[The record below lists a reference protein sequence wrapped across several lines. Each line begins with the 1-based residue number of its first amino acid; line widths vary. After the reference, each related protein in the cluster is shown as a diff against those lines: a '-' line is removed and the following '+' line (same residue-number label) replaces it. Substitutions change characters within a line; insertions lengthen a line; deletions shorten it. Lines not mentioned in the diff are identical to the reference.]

1 MNNYYRIIAIII
13 FVIVASFSHIALAD
27 TFLDTVNEKVNESKD
42 TKNDKEKKDKKEHHD
57 DDDHHHSS
65 SYNDSDGFMSIIFRG
80 IFFSS
85 DIPHRIGVGY
95 SSFSIPVA
103 NATAMSGWYFDWS
116 PVYVEPISISIQG
129 YFLTG
134 SVGTIPLTLTPVVIE
149 GQYHGALTSDAGFYA
164 GIGYSGTSG
173 SVGGTATQ
181 GDSGWV
187 FDAGLEYK
195 ITPYF
200 IASVG
205 YKNIGIAGGNLNGIN
220 GGLSLVF

>member
-1 MNNYYRIIAIII
+1 MNSYYRIITAAI
-13 FVIVASFSHIALAD
+13 FVAITCLPNIALAG

-42 TKNDKEKKDKKEHHD
+42 TKTEKDKKDQKEHHD
-57 DDDHHHSS
+57 DDEHYNSS
-65 SYNDSDGFMSIIFRG
+65 SSGSSGNFFSGLFQ
-80 IFFSS
+80 IFFNSTS
-85 DIPHRIGVGY
+85 PHKLGVGY
-95 SSFSIPVA
+95 SSFVIPVT
-103 NATAMSGWYFDWS
+103 NATPMSGWYVDWS
-116 PVYVEPISISIQG
+116 PVYVEPISLSIQG

-134 SVGTIPLTLTPVVIE
+134 SVGNIPMIMTPVVIE
-149 GQYHGALTSDAGFYA
+149 GQYHGALSNDTGFYA
-164 GIGYSGTSG
+164 GIGYAGTSG

-200 IASVG
+200 IANAG
-205 YKNIGIAGGNLNGIN
+205 YKNIGIAGGNLSGIN

>member
-1 MNNYYRIIAIII
+1 MNNYFKIAAISLFIII
-13 FVIVASFSHIALAD
+13 SCFTNTALAD
-27 TFLDTVNEKVNESKD
+27 TFIETVNEKVSESKD

-57 DDDHHHSS
+57 DDEHHHSS
-65 SYNDSDGFMSIIFRG
+65 SDNDSDGFMSFLFRG

-85 DIPHRIGVGY
+85 AIPHRIGAGY

-116 PVYVEPISISIQG
+116 PIYIPPISISLQG

-134 SVGTIPLTLTPVVIE
+134 SVGTIPLTMTPVIIE
-149 GQYHGALTSDAGFYA
+149 GQYHGALTSDTGFYA

-187 FDAGLEYK
+187 FDAGLEYR
-195 ITPYF
+195 ITPYL
-200 IASVG
+200 IANVG
-205 YKNIGIAGGNLNGIN
+205 YKNIGIAGGNLSGIN